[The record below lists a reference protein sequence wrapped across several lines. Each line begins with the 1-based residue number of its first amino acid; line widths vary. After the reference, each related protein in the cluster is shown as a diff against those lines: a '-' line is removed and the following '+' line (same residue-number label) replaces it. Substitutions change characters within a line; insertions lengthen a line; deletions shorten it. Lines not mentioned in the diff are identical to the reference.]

1 VRLLVFFHKVR
12 EERIR
17 AEIIS
22 PALRSILLLRRN
34 IVGLTN
40 IARMMGNPEVSN
52 SVKPWLTD
60 HAEAKFSRRDLLF
73 PNQPTTERLHFR
85 VF

>member
-1 VRLLVFFHKVR
+1 MRLLVFFHKVR

-22 PALRSILLLRRN
+22 PVLLSILLLRRN

-60 HAEAKFSRRDLLF
+60 HAEAKFF
-73 PNQPTTERLHFR
+73 PP
-85 VF
+85 